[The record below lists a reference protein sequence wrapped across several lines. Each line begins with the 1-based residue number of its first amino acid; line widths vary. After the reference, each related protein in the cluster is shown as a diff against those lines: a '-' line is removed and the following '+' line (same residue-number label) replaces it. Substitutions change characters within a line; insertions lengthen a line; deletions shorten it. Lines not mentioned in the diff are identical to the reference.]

1 MLMDAIFFYTFALLA
16 IAGAILTITRTNAVH
31 SAVSLIVSLIGVAGL
46 FLLQKAEFLFAVQI
60 LLYIGGVTVLFLF
73 VIMLVNLDEAV
84 KLRQFNNQW
93 RLALVAVLGV
103 GLLTIGGIA
112 RYQHQ
117 QEARADWAIA
127 AAPQI
132 STEGNTVSTE
142 GNTERIAD
150 VLFSQY
156 LVPFEA
162 TSLLLIVAVIGA
174 VLLARK
180 REALDAS
187 EIPDDVRGEEV

>member
-1 MLMDAIFFYTFALLA
+1 MILDAVFFYSFALLA
-16 IAGAILTITRTNAVH
+16 IGGAILTITRSNAVH
-31 SAVSLIVSLIGVAGL
+31 SALSLIGSLIGVAGL
-46 FLLQKAEFLFAVQI
+46 FLLQQAEFLFAVQI

-84 KLRQFNNQW
+84 KLRQFSGQW
-93 RLALVAVLGV
+93 SLALAAVLGV
-103 GLLTIGGIA
+103 GLLVVGGFSRETLLPSA
-112 RYQHQ
+112 LPS
-117 QEARADWAIA
+117 APAILA
-127 AAPQI
+127 Q
-132 STEGNTVSTE
+132 NV

-162 TSLLLIVAVIGA
+162 ASLLLIVAVIGA

-187 EIPDDVRGEEV
+187 EVDRTADADPEEV

>member
-1 MLMDAIFFYTFALLA
+1 MMDAIFFYTFALLA

-31 SAVSLIVSLIGVAGL
+31 SALSLICSLIGVAGL

-84 KLRQFNNQW
+84 KLRQFSRHW
-93 RLALVAVLGV
+93 VLALVAVLVV

-117 QEARADWAIA
+117 QGARADWAIA
-127 AAPQI
+127 AAPQ
-132 STEGNTVSTE
+132 VSTD

-187 EIPDDVRGEEV
+187 EILDDVRREEVRGEEV

>member
-1 MLMDAIFFYTFALLA
+1 MLIDAIFFYTFALLA
-16 IAGAILTITRTNAVH
+16 VAGAILTITRANAVH
-31 SAVSLIVSLIGVAGL
+31 SALSLIGSLIGVAGL

-84 KLRQFNNQW
+84 KLRQFN
-93 RLALVAVLGV
+93 RLWVLSLAAVLGV
-103 GLLTIGGIA
+103 GLLTVGGIA

-117 QEARADWAIA
+117 QAARPDWALA
-127 AAPQI
+127 AAPPA
-132 STEGNTVSTE
+132 SGE

-150 VLFSQY
+150 VLFSRY

-187 EIPDDVRGEEV
+187 MDATEVRGKEV

>member
-1 MLMDAIFFYTFALLA
+1 MMDAIFFYTFALLA

-31 SAVSLIVSLIGVAGL
+31 SALSLICSLIGVAGL

-84 KLRQFNNQW
+84 KLRQFNRHW
-93 RLALVAVLGV
+93 ALALVAVLSV
-103 GLLTIGGIA
+103 GLLIVGGIA
-112 RYQHQ
+112 QYQHQ
-117 QEARADWAIA
+117 QVARADWAIA
-127 AAPQI
+127 ASAQK
-132 STEGNTVSTE
+132 STE

-187 EIPDDVRGEEV
+187 EIPGEVRGEEV

>member
-1 MLMDAIFFYTFALLA
+1 MDALFFYAFALLA
-16 IAGAILTITRTNAVH
+16 LAGAILTITRTNAVH
-31 SAVSLIVSLIGVAGL
+31 SALSLIGSLIGVAGL
-46 FLLQKAEFLFAVQI
+46 FLLEKAEFLFAVQI

-84 KLRQFNNQW
+84 KLRQFNRLW
-93 RLALVAVLGV
+93 TLALAAVLSV
-103 GLLTIGGIA
+103 GLLTVGGIA

-117 QEARADWAIA
+117 QSARPDWAIA
-127 AAPQI
+127 ASPR
-132 STEGNTVSTE
+132 VSGE

-180 REALDAS
+180 REALDPTMDARES
-187 EIPDDVRGEEV
+187 AGEED

>member
-1 MLMDAIFFYTFALLA
+1 MLLNAIFFYSFALLA
-16 IAGAILTITRTNAVH
+16 VAGAILTITRANAVH
-31 SAVSLIVSLIGVAGL
+31 SALSLIGSLIGVAGL
-46 FLLQKAEFLFAVQI
+46 FLLQEAEFLFAVQI

-84 KLRQFNNQW
+84 KLRQFNRLW
-93 RLALVAVLGV
+93 GLALVAVLGT

-117 QEARADWAIA
+117 QTARPDWAIA
-127 AAPQI
+127 AAPQ
-132 STEGNTVSTE
+132 VAAE

-150 VLFSQY
+150 VLFSEY

-180 REALDAS
+180 REALDTSMDTAKA
-187 EIPDDVRGEEV
+187 RGEEI